1 MAQDIGL
8 LLRGLGASF
17 SQQVPQFR
25 QEMAQEQELARQQQL
40 LSEQQ
45 SQRQRQAQ
53 IQDVELQQKVRAAG
67 YQDAFA
73 LGNLLKG
80 NNIEAGLGLLEDRL
94 NTIEQLGINLSGD
107 PTMMIYEDLKLAAT
121 GDAEALRRAQMRT
134 ALAVAEGID
143 RGELQLPETAKGV
156 VVDRRL
162 VNPATGEVMYEPP
175 AEAAA
180 QAQDEYSPGITRY
193 RNGVAVQYSRQGNV
207 RVVDEQGRVVSG
219 PDAQAAIQRGID
231 SGIAE
236 AGQVAISQAQGKG
249 ASERAQGIINA
260 GVDAISQF
268 PVITRTLDLLKEAK
282 TGGFAGA
289 GIRARSLFG
298 VEGADEGELSYNLSM
313 NVLQQ
318 LKPIFGSAFTA
329 GEGQRLE
336 RIEASI
342 GRNTD
347 TNIRLLNQALSV
359 AKTSA
364 EKALDRAEEANDS
377 STVRELSNAISMLDS
392 WSSGELTMPAEWTQM
407 GGTKEA
413 WDRLPDA
420 DKREFIGGK

>member
-40 LSEQQ
+40 LAEQQ

>member
-40 LSEQQ
+40 LAEQQ

-53 IQDVELQQKVRAAG
+53 IQDVELQQKFRAAG

-107 PTMMIYEDLKLAAT
+107 PTMMIYEDLKRAAT

-143 RGELQLPETAKGV
+143 RGELQLPEAAKGV
-156 VVDRRL
+156 AVGGRL
-162 VNPATGEVMYEPP
+162 VNPTTGEVMFEPP
-175 AEAAA
+175 AEAAT
-180 QAQDEYSPGITRY
+180 QVQDEYSPGITRY

-207 RVVDEQGRVVSG
+207 RVVDEQGRAVSG

-268 PVITRTLDLLKEAK
+268 PVITRTLDLLKDAK

-359 AKTSA
+359 AKTSV

>member
-207 RVVDEQGRVVSG
+207 RVVDEQGRAVSG